1 MSSYLD
7 VNGDPNEVT
16 GIGAR
21 LKGQAESFA
30 AQAQAILGDIQSIEG
45 RAPWGNDEIGQTF
58 LARYNGV
65 PEGGDTPFSQSLQDE
80 LSHAGENLGNA
91 GDAIMLAMSSYQSTD
106 SINEGGIKGV
116 KKV

>member
-7 VNGDPNEVT
+7 LHGDPNEVS

-45 RAPWGNDEIGQTF
+45 RAPWGNDEIGDTF
-58 LARYNGV
+58 VSRYNGV

-80 LSHAGENLGNA
+80 MSHAGDNLGKT
-91 GDAIMLAMSSYQSTD
+91 GDGIMLAMSSYQSTD
-106 SINEGGIKGV
+106 SINESDIKNV
-116 KKV
+116 

>member
-7 VNGDPNEVT
+7 LNGDPNEVT

-45 RAPWGNDEIGQTF
+45 RAPWGDDEIGNTF
-58 LARYNGV
+58 VSRYNGV

-80 LSHAGENLGNA
+80 LGSAGENLGKA
-91 GDAIMLAMSSYQSTD
+91 GDGIMLAMSSYQSTD
-106 SINEGGIKGV
+106 SINESDIKGV
-116 KKV
+116 KQV